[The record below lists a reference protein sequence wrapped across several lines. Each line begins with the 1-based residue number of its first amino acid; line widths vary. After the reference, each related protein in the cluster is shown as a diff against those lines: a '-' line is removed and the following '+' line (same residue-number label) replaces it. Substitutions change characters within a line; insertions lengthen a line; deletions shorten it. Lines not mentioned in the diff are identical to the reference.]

1 MAKAIGYVRVST
13 EEQAESG
20 LSLAH
25 QRAKVEAYCIATD
38 LDLVAVIEDAGESA
52 KSLNRPGV
60 QKVIEAVKAGEVA
73 AVVILKLDR
82 LTRSVRDLGT
92 LVDLFDKTGA
102 ALVSVQDSINTQTAA
117 GRLVLNVLGAVAQWE
132 REAIGERT
140 AAAMAVKKDRG
151 ELVGSVPYGFNL
163 SEDGKTLVSDPREQE
178 ALATMRRLR
187 VEGLSFR
194 KIGAELTNQGY
205 QTKNGGPWLPMTIR
219 NLCQEVGA

>member
-38 LDLVAVIEDAGESA
+38 LELVAVVEDAGESA

-73 AVVILKLDR
+73 AVVILKLYR
-82 LTRSVRDLGT
+82 LTRSIRDLGT

-102 ALVSVQDSINTQTAA
+102 ALVSVQDSINTQTA
-117 GRLVLNVLGAVAQWE
+117 
-132 REAIGERT
+132 
-140 AAAMAVKKDRG
+140 
-151 ELVGSVPYGFNL
+151 P
-163 SEDGKTLVSDPREQE
+163 
-178 ALATMRRLR
+178 
-187 VEGLSFR
+187 
-194 KIGAELTNQGY
+194 
-205 QTKNGGPWLPMTIR
+205 GGWY
-219 NLCQEVGA
+219 